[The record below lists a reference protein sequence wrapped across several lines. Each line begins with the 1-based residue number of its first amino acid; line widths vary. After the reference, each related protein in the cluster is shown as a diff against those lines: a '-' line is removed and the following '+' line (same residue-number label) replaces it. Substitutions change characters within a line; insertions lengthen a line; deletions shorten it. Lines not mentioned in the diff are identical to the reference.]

1 MNCQRVQDHFIDY
14 QDGTLPP
21 DDSAQLRAHLAS
33 CPTCQREWS
42 ALQEITRKLDTLPA
56 TELPSARLRENF
68 YAMLETHQREAD
80 APSPF
85 ALARSRLD
93 RFFSALLP
101 AQPALQFAFALAL
114 LAGGLLVGQRFL
126 APARV
131 VVTEDTT
138 AKTELAALRAKVESM
153 DQLVTYSLL
162 QQKTTSSRL
171 QNVLASMDLKT
182 PDREVLTKLVGALA
196 FDPSVNVRLSAVEVL
211 AQHAD
216 DELVRAGVLTALT
229 RERAPLVQVAM
240 IELLA
245 NAGERNAEPVFDQIV
260 RDEAIDSNV
269 RDAARRAL
277 ASLRTPAASPET
289 TNPPAVTQNS
299 SVKPVLT

>member
-1 MNCQRVQDHFIDY
+1 MNCQRVQDNFIDY

-21 DDSAQLRAHLAS
+21 AESAQLRAHLAS

-42 ALQEITRKLDTLPA
+42 ALQEITRKLDSLP
-56 TELPSARLRENF
+56 TEEEPSPHLRANF
-68 YAMLETHQREAD
+68 YAMLEAQQREVD
-80 APSPF
+80 SPSPF

-114 LAGGLLVGQRFL
+114 LAGGLFVGQRFL
-126 APARV
+126 SPARV
-131 VVTEDTT
+131 VPVEDPA
-138 AKTELAALRAKVESM
+138 AKQELAALRAKVDSM

-211 AQHAD
+211 AQHTD
-216 DELVRAGVLTALT
+216 DELVRTGVLTALT

-245 NAGERNAEPVFDQIV
+245 NARERNAVPVFDQIV
-260 RDEAIDSNV
+260 RDEAIDRNV
-269 RDAARRAL
+269 RDAASRAL
-277 ASLRTPAASPET
+277 ASLRTPATSPET
-289 TNPPAVTQNS
+289 TNPAVTQNS

>member
-1 MNCQRVQDHFIDY
+1 MNCQRIQESFIDY
-14 QDGTLPP
+14 QDGTLAA
-21 DDSAQLRAHLAS
+21 DESAQIRTHLAT

-42 ALQEITRKLDTLPA
+42 ALQEISRKLATLPVA
-56 TELPSARLRENF
+56 EPSPRLREQF

-101 AQPALQFAFALAL
+101 REPALQFAFALAL
-114 LAGGLLVGQRFL
+114 TAGGVFVGGSIFTK
-126 APARV
+126 PP
-131 VVTEDTT
+131 VVTTVPVVDQSD
-138 AKTELAALRAKVESM
+138 KTEIAALKAQINSM
-153 DQLVTYSLL
+153 GQLVTYSLL
-162 QQKTTSSRL
+162 QQQSTSERL
-171 QNVLASMDLKT
+171 QGVLATMDLKT
-182 PDREVLTKLVGALA
+182 PDRKVLTDLIGALA
-196 FDPSVNVRLSAVEVL
+196 FDPSLNVRLSAVEAL

-216 DELVRAGVLTALT
+216 DSLVRAGVLSILT

-245 NAGERNAEPVFDQIV
+245 STRDDAAGPVFDRLS
-260 RDEAIDSNV
+260 RDEAADKNV

-277 ASLRTPAASPET
+277 TILRLPAQPAATLPQ
-289 TNPPAVTQNS
+289 NAKPA
-299 SVKPVLT
+299 LT